1 MPSNRPR
8 RPQQEDTPASKPT
21 KGRLNNIELA
31 GIGLIVFAVLLFAIS
46 KCGAD
51 PVAENG
57 EEQPTVTEEVVDSTL
72 TPPADSSRDEGS
84 SFSAPNRPTANTAP
98 LTARPDSLRQPRTLY
113 VLADS
118 LRLRHAPELAGKV
131 LTYLRYGEAVTD
143 LGEATALQKLRVSA
157 DEVRTAPW
165 VKVRTKTGKIGWAFG
180 AYMQF
185 YPVPRPTTEAPN
197 N

>member
-8 RPQQEDTPASKPT
+8 RPQQEDKPAPRPSRGK
-21 KGRLNNIELA
+21 LNNIELA
-31 GIGLIVFAVLLFAIS
+31 GIGLVSFAIILYALS
-46 KCGAD
+46 KCGGESAPD
-51 PVAENG
+51 PSN
-57 EEQPTVTEEVVDSTL
+57 QPIVTEQVIDSTVN
-72 TPPADSSRDEGS
+72 TFMDSIGDNGS
-84 SFSAPNRPTANTAP
+84 SFSAEENNNTNNSP
-98 LTARPDSLRQPRTLY
+98 LVVNTDSLKQPRTLY

-118 LRLRHAPELAGKV
+118 LRLRQSPELAGKV
-131 LTYLRYGEAVTD
+131 LAYLSYGEEVMD
-143 LGEATALQKLRVSA
+143 LGESTTLQKLRVST

-185 YPVPRPTTEAPN
+185 YPVPRPTTNTPN

>member
-8 RPQQEDTPASKPT
+8 RPQQEDKPAPKPSKG
-21 KGRLNNIELA
+21 KLNNIELA
-31 GIGLIVFAVLLFAIS
+31 GIGLVTFAILLYALS
-46 KCGAD
+46 KCGAEPTPD
-51 PVAENG
+51 PS
-57 EEQPTVTEEVVDSTL
+57 EQPIVTEQIIDSTVNNP
-72 TPPADSSRDEGS
+72 TDSANINNGGS
-84 SFSAPNRPTANTAP
+84 SFRAEEDNNTAP
-98 LTARPDSLRQPRTLY
+98 LVANSDSLKQPRKLY

-118 LRLRHAPELAGKV
+118 LRLRQSPELAGKV
-131 LTYLRYGEAVTD
+131 LTYLSYGEEVMD
-143 LGEATALQKLRVSA
+143 LGESTALQKLRVSA

-185 YPVPRPTTEAPN
+185 YPVPRPVTTTPN